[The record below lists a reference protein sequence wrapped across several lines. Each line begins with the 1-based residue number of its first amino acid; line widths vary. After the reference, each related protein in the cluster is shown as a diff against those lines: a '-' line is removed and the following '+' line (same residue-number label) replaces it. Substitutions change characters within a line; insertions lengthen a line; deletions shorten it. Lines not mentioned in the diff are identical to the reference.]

1 MTVFYEN
8 FINLCAKKG
17 IAPTKAAVEMGLS
30 RGTPSF
36 WKNRGTIP
44 QDTQLSKIADYF
56 GVDCAYLLAEHASG
70 QKEKDASQEI
80 NLESVPNAELFS
92 VMAEVAKLPEDKQ
105 LAVVQ
110 LLHSA
115 LELYSSNS

>member
-1 MTVFYEN
+1 M
-8 FINLCAKKG
+8 INISVSKHLN
-17 IAPTKAAVEMGLS
+17 KA
-30 RGTPSF
+30 
-36 WKNRGTIP
+36 
-44 QDTQLSKIADYF
+44 KIADYF
-56 GVDCAYLLAEHASG
+56 GVDCAYLLDEHTSG